1 MCAVMSSAVT
11 ASAWSALLGVVLDWE
26 QRPVVLVHPDGRAAA
41 ANAAMATTLHRSQ
54 DEFSGLPLEK
64 LFAPDSRSGL
74 RKLVETCVAGRVD
87 IFDTNC
93 ETKDGSAVPV
103 TMRLVNSSMHT
114 HEAVA
119 HVFTIVAFR
128 PKTETPVLAN
138 GTACTVSA
146 DAKSFGVITR
156 AWGPGD
162 VPNPV
167 GRRCC
172 EAFCEQDVP
181 CRACPL
187 YAEGLTT
194 DTRTSVVTRR
204 SAGNTWFDIVSVRAI
219 GHAEIAMS
227 RWRLGKEILGA
238 LTAARIDELAADAKL
253 SPKEAEVLGLLFLGR
268 STNDIAHQM
277 DIASRTAKYHQ
288 RNVLRKVGAESR
300 FDLSRLL
307 L

>member
-1 MCAVMSSAVT
+1 MNSAVT
-11 ASAWSALLGVVLDWE
+11 ASAWSELLGVVLDWE
-26 QRPVVLVHPDGRAAA
+26 QRPVVVIHPDGRAAA
-41 ANAAMATTLHRSQ
+41 ANAAMATTLERSQ
-54 DEFSGLPLEK
+54 NEFSGLPLEA
-64 LFAPDSRSGL
+64 LFAPDSRSGV
-74 RKLVETCVAGRVD
+74 RKLVEACIADRVD
-87 IFDTNC
+87 IFDTIC
-93 ETKDGSAVPV
+93 ETKNGSAVPV

-128 PKTETPVLAN
+128 PKTEAPVLAN
-138 GTACTVSA
+138 GIACTVSA

-156 AWGPGD
+156 AWGPGFANR
-162 VPNPV
+162 PSPV

-181 CRACPL
+181 CRACTL
-187 YAEGLTT
+187 YAEELTT
-194 DTRTSVVTRR
+194 DTRTTVVTRR

-227 RWRLGKEILGA
+227 RWRLGKEVLGA
-238 LTAARIDELAADAKL
+238 LTTARIDELAADAKL
-253 SPKEAEVLGLLFLGR
+253 SPREAEVLGLLFLGR

-277 DIASRTAKYHQ
+277 NIVARTAKYHQ